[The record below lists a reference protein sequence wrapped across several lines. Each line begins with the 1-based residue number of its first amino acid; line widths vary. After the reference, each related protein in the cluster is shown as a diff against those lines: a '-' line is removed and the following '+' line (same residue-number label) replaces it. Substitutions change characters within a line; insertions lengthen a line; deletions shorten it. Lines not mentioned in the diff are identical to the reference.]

1 MILFAVVGLIVTVEE
16 YLSGTSQ
23 SPILSPLVSVLLLVI
38 GVSLFRAGQAK
49 YPLSWP
55 LAIGVGLAFFGLAMV
70 LDDILGGKTQ
80 DLAVGIVLGVI
91 FLCAGILLMRSG
103 RASRRA

>member
-1 MILFAVVGLIVTVEE
+1 
-16 YLSGTSQ
+16 
-23 SPILSPLVSVLLLVI
+23 
-38 GVSLFRAGQAK
+38 
-49 YPLSWP
+49 
-55 LAIGVGLAFFGLAMV
+55 LAFFGLAMV